1 MKPAVIISTYPDKKS
16 ITKIAKVFVKNKT
29 VACVNISK
37 ISSIY
42 SWNKK
47 IENTSEYIAIF
58 KTTSKNKKLLKEKI
72 KETHPYDVPEIAEID
87 QNIHAAIIKALSM
100 PGSALGQG
108 DTDLFTFGLLKS
120 HMILWKQHLH
130 DDQQRRF
137 LRAQPVQP

>member
-1 MKPAVIISTYPDKKS
+1 MIKSSSKLIVIFLRYGHLSVTVKPTVIISTYPDKKS
-16 ITKIAKVFVKNKT
+16 ITKIAKLFVKNKT

-87 QNIHAAIIKALSM
+87 VTSINKPYLDWLIDST
-100 PGSALGQG
+100 S
-108 DTDLFTFGLLKS
+108 
-120 HMILWKQHLH
+120 
-130 DDQQRRF
+130 
-137 LRAQPVQP
+137 